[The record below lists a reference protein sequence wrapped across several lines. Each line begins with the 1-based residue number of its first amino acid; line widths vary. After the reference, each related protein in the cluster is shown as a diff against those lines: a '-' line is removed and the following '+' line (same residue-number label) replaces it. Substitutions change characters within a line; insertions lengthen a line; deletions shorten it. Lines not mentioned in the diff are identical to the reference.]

1 MKKQMIC
8 ISGNIAVGKTEVAAL
23 IAKDLGYGLYKASE
37 SFRSLAREN
46 NMDLV
51 TFNDYV
57 KSNPDI
63 DRNIEAKTKEV
74 IDSNTHMIIDAR
86 LGFFLEP
93 KAFRVYMIADE
104 AVAADRLFKA
114 AVTRGKEEEYSSI
127 EQAREAIRI
136 REASEQERYLKLYNV
151 DIHNMDNY
159 DYVIDTTDL
168 TAEIVAS
175 KIIRAYKVW
184 CEVDFNEGDI

>member
-23 IAKDLGYGLYKASE
+23 IAEKLNYGLYKASE
-37 SFRSLAREN
+37 SFRKLAREN

-63 DRNIEAKTKEV
+63 DKNIEAKTKEV
-74 IDSNTHMIIDAR
+74 IDANTNIIVDAR
-86 LGFFLEP
+86 LGFFLGENT
-93 KAFRVYMIADE
+93 FRVYMVADE
-104 AVAADRLFKA
+104 AVAAGRLFKA
-114 AVTRGKEEEYSSI
+114 AVQRGKEEEYGSV
-127 EQAREAIRI
+127 EDAREAIKI

-159 DYVIDTTDL
+159 DFVIDTTYL
-168 TAEIVAS
+168 TSEEVAS
-175 KIIRAYKVW
+175 KIIKAYQVW
-184 CEVDFNEGDI
+184 CEVDFNEG

>member
-8 ISGNIAVGKTEVAAL
+8 ISGNIAVGKTEVAAKL
-23 IAKDLGYGLYKASE
+23 ADVLGYGLYKASD
-37 SFRSLAREN
+37 SFRRLAREN

-51 TFNDYV
+51 EFNDYV

-74 IDSNTHMIIDAR
+74 IESNTNIIIDAR
-86 LGFFLEP
+86 LGFFLGP
-93 KAFRVYMIADE
+93 KAFKVYMIADE
-104 AVAADRLFKA
+104 SVAAERLFKA
-114 AVTRGKEEEYSSI
+114 SEKRGKEEEYTSV
-127 EQAREAIRI
+127 EQAREAIKI

-159 DYVIDTTDL
+159 DYVIDTTNL
-168 TAEIVAS
+168 NSEEVAS
-175 KIIRAYKVW
+175 KIIKAYKVW
-184 CEVDFNEGDI
+184 CEVDFDEG

>member
-23 IAKDLGYGLYKASE
+23 IAEKLNYGLYKASE
-37 SFRSLAREN
+37 SFRKLAREN
-46 NMDLV
+46 NMNLV

-63 DRNIEAKTKEV
+63 DRSIEAKTKEV
-74 IDSNTHMIIDAR
+74 IDSSTNMIVDAR
-86 LGFFLEP
+86 LGFFLGQNTF
-93 KAFRVYMIADE
+93 KVYMIADE
-104 AVAADRLFKA
+104 SIAAQRLFKA
-114 AVTRGKEEEYSSI
+114 AVLRGKEEEYISV
-127 EQAREAIRI
+127 EEARKAIKI

-159 DYVIDTTDL
+159 DFVIDTTYL
-168 TAEIVAS
+168 TSEEVAT
-175 KIIRAYKVW
+175 KIIRAYQIW
-184 CEVDFNEGDI
+184 CDVDFNEG

>member
-8 ISGNIAVGKTEVAAL
+8 ISGNIAVGKTEVASKLAEC
-23 IAKDLGYGLYKASE
+23 LGYKLYKASE
-37 SFRSLAREN
+37 SFRSMAREC

-51 TFNDYV
+51 AFNAYV

-63 DRNIEAKTKEV
+63 DRSIEAKTKQI
-74 IDSNTHMIIDAR
+74 IDENTNIIIDAR

-104 AVAADRLFKA
+104 NVAAERLYKA
-114 AVTRGKEEEYSSI
+114 AVNRGKEEEYSTI
-127 EQAREAIRI
+127 EQAKEAIKI
-136 REASEQERYLKLYNV
+136 RENSEQERYVKLYNV

-159 DYVIDTTDL
+159 DYVIDTTNLDSNEV
-168 TAEIVAS
+168 TN
-175 KIIRAYKVW
+175 KIIKAYKVW
-184 CEVDFNEGDI
+184 CEVDFNEG

>member
-8 ISGNIAVGKTEVAAL
+8 ISGNIAVGKTEVAAKL
-23 IAKDLGYGLYKASE
+23 SEKLDYGLYKASE
-37 SFRSLAREN
+37 SFRRLAREN

-51 TFNDYV
+51 EFNDFV

-74 IDSNTHMIIDAR
+74 IDSNTNMIIDAR
-86 LGFFLEP
+86 LGFFLSP
-93 KAFRVYMIADE
+93 NAFKVYMIADE
-104 AVAADRLFKA
+104 SVAAERLFKA
-114 AVTRGKEEEYSSI
+114 SEKRGKEEEYTSV
-127 EQAREAIRI
+127 EQAREAIKI

-159 DYVIDTTDL
+159 DYVIDTTNL
-168 TAEIVAS
+168 NSEEVAS
-175 KIIRAYKVW
+175 KIVKAYKVW
-184 CEVDFNEGDI
+184 CEVDFDEG

>member
-8 ISGNIAVGKTEVAAL
+8 ISGNIAVGKTEVASL
-23 IAKDLGYGLYKASE
+23 LAKKLGYDLYKASE
-37 SFRSLAREN
+37 SFRALAREN

-51 TFNDYV
+51 TFNDFV

-74 IDSNTHMIIDAR
+74 IDSNTDIIIDAR
-86 LGFFLEP
+86 LGFYLEP
-93 KAFRVYMIADE
+93 KAFRVYMVADDTIAAE
-104 AVAADRLFKA
+104 RLFKA
-114 AVTRGKEEEYSSI
+114 CKKRGKEEEYSSV
-127 EQAREAIRI
+127 EQAKEAIKI

-159 DYVIDTTDL
+159 DYVIDTTNLEPD
-168 TAEIVAS
+168 AVAS
-175 KIIRAYKVW
+175 KIIKAYKVW
-184 CEVDFNEGDI
+184 CEVDFDEG

>member
-23 IAKDLGYGLYKASE
+23 LAKKMGYDLYKASQ

-51 TFNDYV
+51 EFNEYV
-57 KSNPDI
+57 KFNPDI
-63 DRNIEAKTKEV
+63 DRNIEAKTKEI
-74 IDSNTHMIIDAR
+74 IDSKTNIIIDAR
-86 LGFFLEP
+86 LGFYLAP

-104 AVAADRLFKA
+104 NVAAERLFKA
-114 AVTRGKEEEYSSI
+114 SVKRGKEEDYSDV
-127 EQAREAIRI
+127 EQAHNAIKI
-136 REASEQERYLKLYNV
+136 RETSEQERYLKLYNV

-159 DYVIDTTDL
+159 DYVIDTTNLKPD
-168 TAEIVAS
+168 EVAS
-175 KIIRAYKVW
+175 KIIKAYTVW
-184 CEVDFNEGDI
+184 REVDFDEGE

>member
-8 ISGNIAVGKTEVAAL
+8 ISGNIAVGKTEVAAKL
-23 IAKDLGYGLYKASE
+23 AEKLGYGLYKASE
-37 SFRSLAREN
+37 SFRRLARDN

-51 TFNDYV
+51 EFNDFV

-63 DRNIEAKTKEV
+63 DKNIEAKTKEV
-74 IDSNTHMIIDAR
+74 IDSNTNMIIDAR
-86 LGFFLEP
+86 LGFFLGP

-104 AVAADRLFKA
+104 SVAAERLFKA
-114 AVTRGKEEEYSSI
+114 SKKRGKEEEYASV
-127 EQAREAIRI
+127 EQAKEAIKI

-151 DIHNMDNY
+151 NIHDMDNY
-159 DYVIDTTDL
+159 DYVIDTTNLSSD
-168 TAEIVAS
+168 EVAS

-184 CEVDFNEGDI
+184 CEVDFDEG

>member
-23 IAKDLGYGLYKASE
+23 IAERLNYGLYKASE
-37 SFRSLAREN
+37 SFRKLAREN

-63 DRNIEAKTKEV
+63 DKNIEAKTKEV
-74 IDSNTHMIIDAR
+74 IDSNTNMIVDAR
-86 LGFFLEP
+86 LGFFLGENT
-93 KAFRVYMIADE
+93 FRVYMVADE
-104 AVAADRLFKA
+104 AIAAERLFKA
-114 AVTRGKEEEYSSI
+114 AVQRGKEEEYGSI
-127 EQAREAIRI
+127 KEAKNAIKI
-136 REASEQERYLKLYNV
+136 REASEQERYLKLYGV

-159 DYVIDTTDL
+159 DFVIDTTYL
-168 TAEIVAS
+168 TSEEVAA
-175 KIIRAYKVW
+175 KIIRAYQVW
-184 CEVDFNEGDI
+184 CEVDFNEG

>member
-8 ISGNIAVGKTEVAAL
+8 ISGNIAVGKTQVASLLAE
-23 IAKDLGYGLYKASE
+23 KLGYTLYKASQ

-51 TFNDYV
+51 EFNEYV

-74 IDSNTHMIIDAR
+74 IDTNTNIIIDAR
-86 LGFFLEP
+86 LGFYLAP

-104 AVAADRLFKA
+104 KIASERLFKA
-114 AVTRGKEEEYSSI
+114 QKERGSEEEY
-127 EQAREAIRI
+127 ETKTQALEAIKI

-159 DYVIDTTDL
+159 DYVIDTTNLNPD
-168 TAEIVAS
+168 EVAS
-175 KIIRAYKVW
+175 KIIKAYKIW
-184 CEVDFNEGDI
+184 SEVDFDEGA

>member
-8 ISGNIAVGKTEVAAL
+8 ISGNIAVGKTEVASL
-23 IAKDLGYGLYKASE
+23 IAQKLEYGIYKASE
-37 SFRSLAREN
+37 SFRKMAREN

-57 KSNPDI
+57 KANPEI

-86 LGFFLEP
+86 LGFYLGP
-93 KAFRVYMIADE
+93 KAFRVYMTADE
-104 AVAADRLFKA
+104 NVAAERLFNASKK
-114 AVTRGKEEEYSSI
+114 RGKEEDYI
-127 EQAREAIRI
+127 DVKQAREAIKI

-151 DIHNMDNY
+151 DIHDMDNY
-159 DYVIDTTDL
+159 DYVIDTTNL
-168 TAEIVAS
+168 EPEEVAS
-175 KIIRAYKVW
+175 KIIKAYKIW
-184 CEVDFNEGDI
+184 CEVDFDEGE